1 MMENFPALS
10 ALMDQYSSFTFGT
23 AKRFGVSRYQ
33 LNKAIDQG
41 VLDKS
46 ETGIYVKAGYFE
58 DEMSIIS
65 QRFSRGI
72 FDRESAL
79 IYYDLSDEMPFRYT
93 MTFPRGY
100 HPTAQSLKKHFI
112 KKAQYRTG
120 RFYSAE
126 ITTQLTDFGNE
137 IQIYSLERSLL
148 DAWNSDTTQPYTK
161 NDAVKRYAER
171 PDGDYNKLLKLEREL
186 YPRSTLSKILEVL
199 VQ

>member
-1 MMENFPALS
+1 MMQNFPALF

-33 LNKAIDQG
+33 LNRAIDQG
-41 VLDKS
+41 ILDKS
-46 ETGIYVKAGYFE
+46 ETGINVKAGYFE

-65 QRFSRGI
+65 QHFSRGV
-72 FDRESAL
+72 FACESAL
-79 IYYDLSDEMPFRYT
+79 IFYDLSDDMPFQYT

-100 HPTAQSLKKHFI
+100 HPTPQSLKKHFI
-112 KKAQYRTG
+112 KKVQYRTG
-120 RFYSAE
+120 RYYSAE

>member
-1 MMENFPALS
+1 
-10 ALMDQYSSFTFGT
+10 
-23 AKRFGVSRYQ
+23 
-33 LNKAIDQG
+33 
-41 VLDKS
+41 
-46 ETGIYVKAGYFE
+46 
-58 DEMSIIS
+58 
-65 QRFSRGI
+65 
-72 FDRESAL
+72 
-79 IYYDLSDEMPFRYT
+79 

>member
-1 MMENFPALS
+1 MENFPALS

-23 AKRFGVSRYQ
+23 ANRFGVSRYQ
-33 LNKAIDQG
+33 LNRAIDQG
-41 VLDKS
+41 ILDKS

-120 RFYSAE
+120 RYYSAE
-126 ITTQLTDFGNE
+126 ITTQLTDFGNK

-148 DAWNSDTTQPYTK
+148 DAWNSETTQLYTK

>member
-1 MMENFPALS
+1 MTERETALS
-10 ALMDQYSSFTFGT
+10 TLMDQYSSFTYGT
-23 AKRFGVSRYQ
+23 ANRFGVSRYQ
-33 LNKAIDQG
+33 LNKSIDQG

-46 ETGIYVKAGYFE
+46 ETGIYVKSGYFE

-65 QRFSRGI
+65 QRFSRGV
-72 FDRESAL
+72 FDCESAL
-79 IYYDLSDEMPFRYT
+79 SFYDLSDDMPFQYT

-112 KKAQYRTG
+112 KAKYRSG
-120 RFYSAE
+120 RYYSAE

-137 IQIYSLERSLL
+137 IQIYSMERSLL
-148 DAWNSDTTQPYTK
+148 DAWNNEMTQLYTK

-171 PDGDYNKLLKLEREL
+171 PDADYTKLLNLEREL
-186 YPRSTLSKILEVL
+186 YPRSTLSKVLEVL